1 MPRFI
6 QSRITQEPPTVMRYA
21 ALALVV
27 ALSSSRALTQPAVE
41 KIDTAAMSRI
51 REEGLNRSHAAETL
65 EGLTDVC
72 GERLSFSPE
81 LKAAA
86 RWVAARLSS
95 WKLDSVRIDPWTPA
109 EKGWSIRRFSVHMIE
124 PQTVPLIG
132 VAKAW
137 SPGTD
142 GVVRGEAVYLDVKAD
157 SEFSRYHG
165 KLKKA
170 FVFISDPRPLGLD
183 FTPFASR
190 TPDSVL
196 LKLANAEPGASRRR
210 GLAFGDSATVRRFR
224 QDALLTSSRLEFC
237 RKEGARVII
246 DASRGDGGTIM
257 TGAASVPQAPGTP
270 YASRISSY
278 DPKAPDIVPQ
288 VSLAA
293 EHYNRI
299 VRLLKQGLPVKME
312 MDLEVEFTSELQ
324 PGLNVLAEIPGTDLE
339 DEVVMIGAHLDS
351 WHAGTGACDNGTGV
365 TTAMEAM
372 RILSA
377 IGLRPRRTIRIGL
390 WSGEEQGLLGS
401 KAFVTK
407 YLGEREGDGR
417 GDQGPVHTT
426 PAYDKFC
433 AYFNDDNGSGKFRG
447 IYLQGNEGL
456 RPVFRAWLAPFGDL
470 GASTVTAANTGGTDH
485 LSFDAIGLPAFQFIQ
500 DPLEYGRTYHTNFDT
515 YERASEDDLKQSA
528 VIMAAFAYD
537 AAMREEKLPRKP
549 MPEPQRTSLSQ

>member
-27 ALSSSRALTQPAVE
+27 ALSSSRARTQPAVE

-165 KLKKA
+165 KLMKA

-257 TGAASVPQAPGTP
+257 TPHVIRTNEDADLVKRIEAARMLT
-270 YASRISSY
+270 YR
-278 DPKAPDIVPQ
+278 
-288 VSLAA
+288 AA
-293 EHYNRI
+293 WLRTE
-299 VRLLKQGLPVKME
+299 GLPCTREAAMAK
-312 MDLEVEFTSELQ
+312 LHASE
-324 PGLNVLAEIPGTDLE
+324 
-339 DEVVMIGAHLDS
+339 
-351 WHAGTGACDNGTGV
+351 
-365 TTAMEAM
+365 TA
-372 RILSA
+372 
-377 IGLRPRRTIRIGL
+377 T
-390 WSGEEQGLLGS
+390 
-401 KAFVTK
+401 FVTHRAIQVHGG
-407 YLGEREGDGR
+407 YGYVRDYRVERFYRDARVMEIYEGSSEIQRLVIARSVLKDGVA
-417 GDQGPVHTT
+417 PV
-426 PAYDKFC
+426 
-433 AYFNDDNGSGKFRG
+433 
-447 IYLQGNEGL
+447 
-456 RPVFRAWLAPFGDL
+456 
-470 GASTVTAANTGGTDH
+470 
-485 LSFDAIGLPAFQFIQ
+485 
-500 DPLEYGRTYHTNFDT
+500 
-515 YERASEDDLKQSA
+515 
-528 VIMAAFAYD
+528 
-537 AAMREEKLPRKP
+537 
-549 MPEPQRTSLSQ
+549 